1 MALVSIS
8 EAAKLAGIA
17 RSQLYSQYINQ
28 GLISLSRDERGR
40 PRIDTS
46 ELLRVFGA
54 ISLES
59 DRTDRTDRTP
69 ETVLTRTGQDNQ
81 NQQALINL
89 LTEQL
94 AEAKERERFYQHQLA
109 ELTQTIKLLEHK
121 PEPKGHHWWKFWH

>member
-8 EAAKLAGIA
+8 QAAKLAGIA

-28 GLISLSRDERGR
+28 GLISFSRDERGR

-54 ISLES
+54 ISLEPG
-59 DRTDRTDRTP
+59 RTDRTP
-69 ETVLTRTGQDNQ
+69 ETVLIRTGQDNQ
-81 NQQALINL
+81 NQQALIAL

-121 PEPKGHHWWKFWH
+121 PEPKAHQWWKFWR